1 MFPVTNRVSPSPCVP
16 QRKWRKVA
24 LLGILAAAGIGASV
38 GDVLY
43 VNRVALPIRD
53 GRFAFDKVNGT
64 ALQGDTLAVL
74 AVEGSWLKVKYIPKP
89 DDPSKP
95 LPAVEGYVLEDALS
109 AREVAAASSGASGS
123 AVAAGAAGA
132 SRGLLDSAKYAS
144 AKGLNPEP
152 FYRMVTN
159 SREAMSD
166 AKFEEF
172 TKAGRVGPHKPNP
185 LASAK

>member
-1 MFPVTNRVSPSPCVP
+1 MSSLTHHVGTNPGISR
-16 QRKWRKVA
+16 RKWRSIA
-24 LLGILAAAGIGASV
+24 LLGLLAAAGIGATV

-43 VNRVALPIRD
+43 VNRVALPIRN

-64 ALQGDTLAVL
+64 ALQGETLTVT
-74 AVEGSWLKVKYIPKP
+74 AVEGTWLKVKYTPKP

-109 AREVAAASSGASGS
+109 AREVAAAGSGASGG

-152 FYRMVTN
+152 FYRMVTD
-159 SREAMSD
+159 SREAMTD
-166 AKFEEF
+166 KKFEAF
-172 TKAGRVGPHKPNP
+172 SKAGRVGPNKPAP
-185 LASAK
+185 VASAQ

>member
-1 MFPVTNRVSPSPCVP
+1 M
-16 QRKWRKVA
+16 A
-24 LLGILAAAGIGASV
+24 ALAAAGLGASV

-43 VNRVALPIRD
+43 VNRVSVPIRN

-64 ALQGDTLAVL
+64 ALQGDTLTVTG
-74 AVEGSWLKVKYIPKP
+74 VEGSWLKVTYTPKA

-95 LPAVEGYVLEDALS
+95 TAPIEGYVLEDALS
-109 AREVAAASSGASGS
+109 AREVAAANSGASGS

-152 FYRMVTN
+152 FYRMVTD
-159 SREAMSD
+159 SREAMTD
-166 AKFEEF
+166 AKFQAF
-172 TKAGRVGPHKPNP
+172 TKAGHVGPDKPNP
-185 LASAK
+185 LASAR